1 MFKDKCI
8 FPDPSV
14 TNDPVEPI
22 EYVWS
27 PDSIDPADRFR
38 DKVLAEGYRF
48 FFDDVVLVKRGGGSI
63 RIGAYR
69 AHDINSIAK
78 ESDDSIRNNTCVLR
92 YDHPVGSGYF
102 LCVIPLTDKNGIES
116 ARNRAEKKLD
126 HLFGDSYARLG
137 NIYFDR
143 RRVNDI
149 AGFCGCGTDISS
161 FVSSGN
167 PAFDIDTLFCSGA
180 VTVIAL
186 MFRRIGLRRGFNLK
200 TDIIDFTV
208 YLSFNALVYE
218 NNDEVFSDEEFINGI
233 QEIEILNLSAN
244 ARGIPLN
251 VMVLHDEK
259 YDGARRIAIRFCSKN
274 DPYRQKEV
282 LSATDKSERSER
294 IRRIRRRMTEFPFDT
309 SGKY

>member
-1 MFKDKCI
+1 MFKDKSI

-22 EYVWS
+22 EYVWD
-27 PDSIDPADRFR
+27 PDSFDPADRFR
-38 DKVLAEGYRF
+38 NKALAEGYRF
-48 FFDDVVLVKRGGGSI
+48 YFDDVVLVKRSGGMI

-69 AHDINSIAK
+69 AHDINNIEK
-78 ESDDSIRNNTCVLR
+78 ETDDSIRKSTCVLR

-102 LCVIPLTDKNGIES
+102 LCVIPLTDKKEVES
-116 ARNRAEKKLD
+116 AKKRAEKKLD
-126 HLFGDSYARLG
+126 YLFGDSFARLG

-161 FVSSGN
+161 FVSSSN
-167 PAFDIDTLFCSGA
+167 SAFDVDTLFCSGA
-180 VTVIAL
+180 VTVISL

-218 NNDEVFSDEEFINGI
+218 KTDAVVSDEKFINDI
-233 QEIEILNLSAN
+233 PEIEILNLSAN

-251 VMVLHDEK
+251 VLVLHDEK
-259 YDGARRIAIRFCSKN
+259 YNGARRIAIRFCAKN
-274 DPYRQKEV
+274 DPYRQKDV
-282 LSATDKSERSER
+282 LSATDKSERGER